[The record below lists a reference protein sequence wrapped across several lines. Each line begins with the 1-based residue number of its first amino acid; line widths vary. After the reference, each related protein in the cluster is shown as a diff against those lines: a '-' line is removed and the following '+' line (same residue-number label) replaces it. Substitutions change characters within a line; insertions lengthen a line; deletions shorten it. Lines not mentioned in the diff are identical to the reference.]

1 MDPATAPTA
10 LGVPDRASARSV
22 VTATSNPLN
31 TNATVSTRLTMTPHS
46 LPPRRNRRVD
56 LTLRPDALR

>member
-1 MDPATAPTA
+1 
-10 LGVPDRASARSV
+10 
-22 VTATSNPLN
+22 
-31 TNATVSTRLTMTPHS
+31 MTPHS